1 MKTNLLTSRNL
12 NHNSPREGLEA
23 FKKAHRS
30 IVMAEFTNMEG
41 ANMWKGYILQKI
53 KDTYYFIPVSERCLY
68 DEYTTQTGKYVACI
82 LYAKYVNVNI
92 KEMWDIA
99 MGIIEGPCSLEILL
113 KIWELFGDVP
123 INKAEEIE
131 QSFMLWEKGT
141 DRFDIWHWFDNLCP
155 NGLAKDIMGL

>member
-41 ANMWKGYILQKI
+41 TNMWKGYILQKI

-68 DEYTTQTGKYVACI
+68 DEYTTQTGK
-82 LYAKYVNVNI
+82 
-92 KEMWDIA
+92 WRT
-99 MGIIEGPCSLEILL
+99 
-113 KIWELFGDVP
+113 VP
-123 INKAEEIE
+123 HGSASPVPRLSGS
-131 QSFMLWEKGT
+131 QHS
-141 DRFDIWHWFDNLCP
+141 
-155 NGLAKDIMGL
+155 